1 MAKLLASSQIT
12 IVDLNDA
19 VSLRS
24 YIGCSHPRVQ
34 YLNNNGTYV
43 PDYSNSD
50 EHVLLTADLSKMG
63 DNTNLVLHPG
73 TVVSRVD

>member
-34 YLNNNGTYV
+34 YLSNNGTYV
-43 PDYSNSD
+43 PDYSDSRQ
-50 EHVLLTADLSKMG
+50 HVLLTADLTKLG
-63 DNTNLVLHPG
+63 DNTNLVQHPG
-73 TVVSRVD
+73 TCISRVD